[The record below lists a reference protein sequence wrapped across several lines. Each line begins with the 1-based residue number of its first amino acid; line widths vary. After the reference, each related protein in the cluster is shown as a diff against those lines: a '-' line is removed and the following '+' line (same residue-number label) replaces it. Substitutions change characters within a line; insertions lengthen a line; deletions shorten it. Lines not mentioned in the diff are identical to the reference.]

1 MKEKREYVKYRLAII
16 GEDLQSLADALG
28 LHRNSIYLKLEGKI
42 PVSEKEI
49 KVIKDFLKL
58 TDKENENLWGI
69 K

>member
-1 MKEKREYVKYRLAII
+1 
-16 GEDLQSLADALG
+16 

-49 KVIKDFLKL
+49 KGIKDFLKL
-58 TDKENENLWGI
+58 TDEENENLWGI